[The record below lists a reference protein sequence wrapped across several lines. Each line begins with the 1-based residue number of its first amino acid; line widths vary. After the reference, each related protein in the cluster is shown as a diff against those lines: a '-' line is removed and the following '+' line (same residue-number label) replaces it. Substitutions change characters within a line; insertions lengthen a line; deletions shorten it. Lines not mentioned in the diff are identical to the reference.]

1 MKPIRLVLLA
11 TLILFAGCIGQ
22 EAAPAAQN
30 QTLPQENAGPGETA
44 PATPEV
50 TGNITAPSSV
60 TAPAEGTT
68 LPPENPSENGTEE
81 NGSGI
86 QNPEPQPAIA
96 PAGLSFGN
104 GSYIIALDD
113 ASVIPASSEPCGIFS
128 LWSSNGSLIEKMFIC
143 PGESEIWRS
152 PDDSSYRIFVVQV
165 AAPYSGSG
173 AWAKVIVFG

>member
-22 EAAPAAQN
+22 EAHPVAQN

-44 PATPEV
+44 PAIPAV
-50 TGNITAPSSV
+50 SGNLTVS
-60 TAPAEGTT
+60 
-68 LPPENPSENGTEE
+68 PPENVTAGGNVTPPSENPQDNNTVTP
-81 NGSGI
+81 
-86 QNPEPQPAIA
+86 QNPEPQPMIA